1 MLLNNILKEKEGL
14 LEEFVL
20 LEAEADLRK
29 AVVSAMRSETKEL
42 TVAPKIDTLAKR
54 ILENYLDNLRQNI
67 GDNDRYARDKKG
79 FHNISINSFPSK
91 NAQRYLAILEKNREV
106 IIAGVE
112 RAIKEKLN
120 IPYLN
125 DWIVKVFSDKMSKE
139 HNPKVDIVA
148 KREDNPKQVKKTLT
162 KTDFIVQVFE
172 IFNRET
178 SGRSKSV
185 KKSWIQQ
192 HLTME
197 IDQKTDNTPR
207 PKCDDIVSMNG
218 VSGYEIEYK
227 KVSRKLEKANDIF
240 EMGASSAI
248 LYADIMKVSTFL
260 PKVKLEDKKAFED
273 FFVLLKNTFKD
284 EAVRLATS
292 TIRGKKNYLIFTT
305 YMKGN
310 KPYSSVAEG
319 TNFLITDRGSRNIEK
334 INSVSRWELG
344 ISRKA
349 KNLVELPED
358 FWDKLDKASVTDKLS
373 SYLEKKYNENS
384 QARIASGFGTESF
397 LKKESS
403 KKIIYNTLKKSSFK
417 EGAVY
422 KNPETKLRF
431 VFKYENKPLFD
442 GGINFNF
449 NKRIFFPTGDGSE
462 DSSKN
467 SNDFTRRFVNKNKKV
482 SSVDTDARNISR
494 ELLSI
499 KKGKKDV

>member
-1 MLLNNILKEKEGL
+1 MLLNNILKEKEDL
-14 LEEFVL
+14 LEEFIL

-42 TVAPKIDTLAKR
+42 TVAPRIDTLAKR

-67 GDNDRYARDKKG
+67 GDKDRYISDKKG
-79 FHNISINSFPSK
+79 FHNISIKNFPSQ

-112 RAIKEKLN
+112 RAIKEKLS

-125 DWIVKVFSDKMSKE
+125 DWIVKVFSDKMPNG
-139 HNPKVDIVA
+139 HNPKIDVVA
-148 KREDNPKQVKKTLT
+148 KRKDNIKQTKQTRKNLS

-178 SGRSKSV
+178 SGKSRAV

-197 IDQKTDNTPR
+197 LDQKTDNPPR
-207 PKCDDIVSMNG
+207 PKCDDVVSMNG
-218 VSGYEIEYK
+218 TSGYEIEYK
-227 KVSRKLEKANDIF
+227 KVSKKIESSNDIF
-240 EMGASSAI
+240 DMGTSSAI

-260 PKVKLEDKKAFED
+260 PKVKEQDKESFEN

-292 TIRGKKNYLIFTT
+292 TIRGRKNYLIFTT

-349 KNLVELPED
+349 KKLVELPGD
-358 FWDKLDKASVTDKLS
+358 FWDNLNRASTTDKLS
-373 SYLEKKYNENS
+373 SFLEKKYNENS
-384 QARIASGFGTESF
+384 QNRIASGFGIETF
-397 LKKESS
+397 LKKETS

-417 EGAVY
+417 EGPVSE
-422 KNPETKLRF
+422 NPETKLKF
-431 VFKYENKPLFD
+431 IFKYDNKPLFD
-442 GGINFNF
+442 GGIDFIF
-449 NKRIFFPTGDGSE
+449 NKRFFSPTVN
-462 DSSKN
+462 N
-467 SNDFTRRFVNKNKKV
+467 SDMSHRFINKEKKV
-482 SSVDTDARNISR
+482 SSVDTDV
-494 ELLSI
+494 